1 MKIGRGRH
9 YRQCLVNSDWTSCET
24 GDNVD
29 IFKIFIIIFQLAG
42 YTYNLLSFV
51 LLYLFSFFYGHRED

>member
-29 IFKIFIIIFQLAG
+29 IFKIFIITTRTLLNIF
-42 YTYNLLSFV
+42 
-51 LLYLFSFFYGHRED
+51 